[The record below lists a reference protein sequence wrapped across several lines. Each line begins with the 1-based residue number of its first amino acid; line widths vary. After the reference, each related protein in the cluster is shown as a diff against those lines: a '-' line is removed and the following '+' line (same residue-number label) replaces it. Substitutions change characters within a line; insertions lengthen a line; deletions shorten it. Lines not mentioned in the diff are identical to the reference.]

1 MRRLFLVPLLATVL
15 ATACSSYNGGN
26 QPAGG
31 AGAPATPAATATAK
45 ATPVVAPAGTA
56 MPTGN
61 PDVDYY
67 GY

>member
-1 MRRLFLVPLLATVL
+1 MRRFLLVPLLAAVV
-15 ATACSSYNGGN
+15 AAACGSYNGGN

-31 AGAPATPAATATAK
+31 AGAPAAPAATGTAK

>member
-1 MRRLFLVPLLATVL
+1 MTLLAAAL
-15 ATACSSYNGGN
+15 ATACGSYNGGN

-31 AGAPATPAATATAK
+31 AGAPAAPAATAK
-45 ATPVVAPAGTA
+45 ATPVAAPPGTA

-61 PDVDYY
+61 PDVDNY

>member
-1 MRRLFLVPLLATVL
+1 MRRFFLVALLAAVV
-15 ATACSSYNGGN
+15 AAACGSYNGGN

-31 AGAPATPAATATAK
+31 AGAPATATAK

-61 PDVDYY
+61 PDVDNY